1 MQHSFQTHPHFQ
13 SHHEEHLEE
22 PSKIHQQT
30 LNPFAYYSAICH
42 LQDIERPISARVEN
56 NETDDPMFQLL
67 VLLYSYGIYTNA
79 IELNFI
85 KDSKLSNSL
94 KLLEEPNEIIA
105 QTRLASIVSF
115 DQRWENKVKQSAIL
129 LKEWHESKLQYP
141 TELSIILDSLQG
153 ALTSLVTPL
162 IKKTKKNTN
171 LVTPFFQSSAQVN
184 TWVTICHRKSNFT
197 NRG

>member
-1 MQHSFQTHPHFQ
+1 MLRVQYQLNTGKTDIPVGVQHSFQTHPHFQ

-79 IELNFI
+79 IKLNFI

-115 DQRWENKVKQSAIL
+115 DQRTEKQS
-129 LKEWHESKLQYP
+129 K
-141 TELSIILDSLQG
+141 T
-153 ALTSLVTPL
+153 VCNL
-162 IKKTKKNTN
+162 IEG
-171 LVTPFFQSSAQVN
+171 VA
-184 TWVTICHRKSNFT
+184 
-197 NRG
+197 

>member
-1 MQHSFQTHPHFQ
+1 VQHSFQTHPHFQ

-67 VLLYSYGIYTNA
+67 V
-79 IELNFI
+79 NFI